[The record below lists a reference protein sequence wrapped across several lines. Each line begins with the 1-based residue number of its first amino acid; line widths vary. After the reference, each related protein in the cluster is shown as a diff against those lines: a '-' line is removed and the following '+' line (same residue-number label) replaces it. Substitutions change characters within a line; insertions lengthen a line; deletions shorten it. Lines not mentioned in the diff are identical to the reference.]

1 MNYTNQLL
9 KKLKNVK
16 YIHLSWTTLQELI
29 LLKYIYLALTTKK
42 IHVTDIFRKWAQII
56 LLNDKKGEVIPTVFQ
71 SILEDLGHK
80 PNKIQVDKGSEKE
93 NETKIYSIHNKGK
106 AVVTEGFTETLK
118 NKIYKI
124 NECYIKKFI
133 YW

>member
-9 KKLKNVK
+9 KKLKNAK
-16 YIHLSWTTLQELI
+16 YIHLSWITLQELI

-56 LLNDKKGEVIPTVFQ
+56 PLNDKKREVIPTEFQ

-80 PNKIQVDKGSEKE
+80 PNKI
-93 NETKIYSIHNKGK
+93 
-106 AVVTEGFTETLK
+106 
-118 NKIYKI
+118 
-124 NECYIKKFI
+124 
-133 YW
+133 